1 LRSRLK
7 LKIAV
12 LVNGTWD
19 SEWGRQELGDVGFLV
34 CADGGGNFALSSG
47 RLPDVLIGDLDSIT
61 PENLVK
67 CVEGGTKVI
76 RYPKEKDQTDLELAL
91 DYTRFQ
97 APSEFLDS
105 EIWLYGATGGRIDH
119 LLGNIALLLNYARR
133 GCKIMLRDPEHLI
146 WIIQKRE
153 NISGNIGQEISLIPL
168 TEKAVVTTE
177 GFYYPLKYENL
188 FQDSTRGISNI
199 FIGTEGVVQ
208 VDEGWVLA
216 IMTNKYT
223 LEM

>member
-1 LRSRLK
+1 

-12 LVNGTWD
+12 LVNGVWD
-19 SEWGRQELGDVGFLV
+19 SEWGRQELADVGFLV
-34 CADGGGNFALSSG
+34 CADGGGNSALLSG

-67 CVEGGTKVI
+67 CIEGGTKII

-97 APSEFLDS
+97 APAEYLES

-133 GCKIMLRDPEHLI
+133 GWKIILKDPEHLI
-146 WIIQKRE
+146 WIIQKQE
-153 NISGNIGQEISLIPL
+153 SITANIGQEISLLSL

-188 FQDSTRGISNI
+188 FQDSTRGISNYLM
-199 FIGTEGVVQ
+199 GTQGFVQ
-208 VDEGWVLA
+208 VEDGWVLA
-216 IMTNKYT
+216 ILTNRYY
-223 LEM
+223 

>member
-1 LRSRLK
+1 M
-7 LKIAV
+7 KIAV
-12 LVNGTWD
+12 LVNGVWD
-19 SEWGRQELGDVGFLV
+19 SEWGRQELVDVGFLV
-34 CADGGGNFALSSG
+34 CADGGGNSALLSG

-67 CVEGGTKVI
+67 CIEGGTKII

-97 APSEFLDS
+97 APTGYLES

-133 GCKIMLRDPEHLI
+133 GWKIILKDPEHLI
-146 WIIQKRE
+146 WIIQKQE
-153 NISGNIGQEISLIPL
+153 SISANIGQEISLISL

-188 FQDSTRGISNI
+188 FQDSTRGISNYLMGTQG
-199 FIGTEGVVQ
+199 FIQ
-208 VDEGWVLA
+208 VDDGWVLA
-216 IMTNKYT
+216 ILTNRYY
-223 LEM
+223 

>member
-1 LRSRLK
+1 M
-7 LKIAV
+7 KIAV
-12 LVNGTWD
+12 LVNGVWD
-19 SEWGRQELGDVGFLV
+19 SEWGRQELVDVGFLV
-34 CADGGGNFALSSG
+34 CADGGGNSALLSG

-67 CVEGGTKVI
+67 CIEGGTKII

-97 APSEFLDS
+97 APTEYLKS

-133 GCKIMLRDPEHLI
+133 GWKIILKDPEHLI
-146 WIIQKRE
+146 WIIQKQE
-153 NISGNIGQEISLIPL
+153 SISANIGQEISLISL

-188 FQDSTRGISNI
+188 FQDSTRGISNYLM
-199 FIGTEGVVQ
+199 GTQGFVQ
-208 VDEGWVLA
+208 VDDGWVLA
-216 IMTNKYT
+216 ILTNRYY
-223 LEM
+223 

>member
-1 LRSRLK
+1 

-19 SEWGRQELGDVGFLV
+19 SEWGKKELDNVGFLV
-34 CADGGGNFALSSG
+34 CADGGGNSALLSG

-61 PENLVK
+61 PANLIK
-67 CVEGGTKVI
+67 CIQGGTKII

-97 APSEFLDS
+97 APVEYLKSD
-105 EIWLYGATGGRIDH
+105 IWLYGATGGRIDH
-119 LLGNIALLLNYARR
+119 LLGNIALLLAYARR
-133 GCKIMLRDPEHLI
+133 GRKIILKDPEHII
-146 WIIQKRE
+146 WIIQKQE
-153 NISGNIGQEISLIPL
+153 IIFGKKGQEISLFAL

-199 FIGTEGVVQ
+199 FLDTEGYVR

-216 IMTNKYT
+216 IMHNS
-223 LEM
+223 